1 MLPGFDRLCA
11 ERGITPDSAQRR
23 AVERLD
29 QLYDEL
35 LGFKQAR
42 SNPLKKLISQVK
54 STAPPRGLYFW
65 GGVGRGKS
73 FLMDAFYDA
82 VPYRR
87 KRRVHFH
94 AFMQEV
100 HEGLK
105 QHKGES
111 DPLLRIAADIAHK
124 VRLLCFD
131 EFHVSDIADAM
142 ILGRLF
148 TGLFDNGVVVV
159 TTSNYAPDD
168 LYPNGLQRHLFLPT
182 IALLKQHLDV
192 VEVDTGIDYRLR
204 TLERIDVFLVPADA
218 AAEARMSRDFRNIA
232 GEEGKAGTITVLE
245 RKIPLR
251 RRAPG
256 IVWFDFAAL
265 CGGNRSQNDYLE
277 LARQHH
283 TLFLS
288 NVPRLSREQGAE
300 ARRFTWLV
308 DVLYDHR
315 VKLVASAAV
324 PADQLYTEGTQAV
337 EFRRTVSRLI
347 EMRGREYLAA
357 AHRSD

>member
-1 MLPGFDRLCA
+1 M
-11 ERGITPDSAQRR
+11 PDSAQRR
-23 AVERLD
+23 AAEKLD
-29 QLYDEL
+29 QLYHDL
-35 LGFKQAR
+35 LDFKQSR
-42 SNPLKKLISQVK
+42 SNSLKKLISSAK
-54 STAPPRGLYFW
+54 PPRGLYFW

-73 FLMDAFYDA
+73 FLMDAFYAA

-94 AFMQEV
+94 AFMQDV
-100 HEGLK
+100 HEALK
-105 QHKGES
+105 QHKHES
-111 DPLLRIAADIAHK
+111 DPLIQIAADIAKK

-148 TGLFDNGVVVV
+148 TGLFDQGVVVV
-159 TTSNYAPDD
+159 TTSNYHPDE

-182 IALLKQHLDV
+182 IEMLKTNLDV
-192 VEVDTGIDYRLR
+192 IQVDAGIDYRLR
-204 TLERIDVFLVPADA
+204 TLEQMNVFLVPPDA
-218 AAEARMSRDFRNIA
+218 AADTRMQADFLAIA
-232 GEEGKAGTITVLE
+232 GVSGESKEIVVLE
-245 RKIPLR
+245 RRIPVR

-256 IVWFDFAAL
+256 VIWFDFDVL
-265 CGGNRSQNDYLE
+265 CGGPRSQNDYLE

-288 NVPRLSREQGAE
+288 NVPRLSREQSSE

-315 VKLVASAAV
+315 VKLIISAAV
-324 PADQLYTEGTQAV
+324 AADQIYVEGPQAG
-337 EFRRTVSRLI
+337 EFSRTASRLA
-347 EMRGREYLAA
+347 EMRSGEYLAD
-357 AHRSD
+357 AHRPE